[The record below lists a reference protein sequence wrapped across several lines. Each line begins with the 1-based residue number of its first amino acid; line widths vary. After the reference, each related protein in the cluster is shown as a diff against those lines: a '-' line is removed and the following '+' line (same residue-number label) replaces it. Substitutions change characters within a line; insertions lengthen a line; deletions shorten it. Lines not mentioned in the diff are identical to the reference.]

1 MNMSEYDD
9 GDLGLSD
16 EEAKLLKTL
25 SDPDNV
31 SKEKFI
37 WDQDAQREI
46 LSLLLHD
53 KTFLIQS
60 VDLIKPGYFTNESHQ
75 LISRILFNYFKKY
88 KGSPS
93 KIQLIQ
99 EISSICSAKDSKV
112 KVGHVGEL
120 SAVYEYFMPATG
132 TREYYLDK
140 ITNFAKAMT
149 MKMVF
154 SQCMEEAEQAPEEE
168 TTWIKISNLLRSA
181 LDIERNF
188 DVGLDYFNSFEER
201 YERAKVKR
209 EENEIFVTGFKD
221 IDDSLGSGGLSRGEI
236 GSIVGLSGSG
246 KSLFLV
252 KAGLE
257 NLNLGHKV
265 LYISLEIDQDKVA
278 ERFDAQFVNPHPFG
292 DAHNGVTVKNLLDNE
307 DKVFEALREYISDK
321 ENKQL
326 MIVKQFPAGDM
337 DLGKMRAYYSQLGVS
352 GFTPDLLIIDY
363 VGEMRDFPDMATWE
377 SRQRI
382 VRDLRGF
389 AVEEQI
395 CILTAMQPGKVAKQ
409 AITLGGIIDDD
420 MLADSYG
427 QIRPLDALWSL
438 NQHPTEKECGLARI
452 FVIKH
457 RFGKSRFII
466 YIQIDPDTLRMR
478 QISEARYKT
487 IKMTY
492 ENTKTVTAADALK
505 LDEESKTKVANFVRA
520 ASENKRKK
528 NPETDAYNILDNT
541 SEPDVPIKSKF
552 SDVGYGSE
560 DVDYQDTN

>member
-1 MNMSEYDD
+1 MSEYDD
-9 GDLGLSD
+9 GDLGLSE
-16 EEAKLLKTL
+16 EEAKLLNAL

-60 VDLIKPGYFTNESHQ
+60 IDLIKPGYFTNESHQ

-99 EISSICSAKDSKV
+99 EISSICSSKDSKV

-168 TTWIKISNLLRSA
+168 ATWIKISSLLRSA
-181 LDIERNF
+181 LDIDRNF
-188 DVGLDYFNSFEER
+188 DIGLDYFQSFEER
-201 YERAKVKR
+201 YERTKNKQ
-209 EENEIFVTGFKD
+209 ETNEIFITGFKD

-252 KAGLE
+252 KAALE

-278 ERFDAQFVNPHPFG
+278 ERFDAQFANPNPFG
-292 DAHNGVTVKNLLDNE
+292 ADTSNGVTVKNLLDNE
-307 DKVFEALREYISDK
+307 NKVFEALQEYVADK
-321 ENKQL
+321 ASKQL

-337 DLGKMRAYYSQLGVS
+337 DLSKMRAYHSQLKIQ
-352 GFTPDLLIIDY
+352 GFEPDLVIIDY
-363 VGEMRDFPDMATWE
+363 VGEMRDFPNMATWE

-389 AVEEQI
+389 AVEEQV
-395 CILTAMQPGKVAKQ
+395 CVFTAMQPGKLAKE
-409 AITLGGIIDDD
+409 AIKMGGIIDDD

-438 NQHPTEKECGLARI
+438 NQLQTEKDCGLARL

-457 RFGKSRFII
+457 RFGKSRFTI
-466 YIQIDPDTLRMR
+466 YLQIDPDTLRMR

-492 ENTKTVTAADALK
+492 ENTKTVTAADALA
-505 LDEESKTKVANFVRA
+505 LEEESKARVANFAKA
-520 ASENKRKK
+520 AVANKHKK
-528 NPETDAYNILDNT
+528 VSETDAYNILED
-541 SEPDVPIKSKF
+541 SKPMPTPVKNKF
-552 SDVGYGSE
+552 ADVGYDSE
-560 DVDYQDTN
+560 DADLGDK